1 MNNACQT
8 DCKVG
13 IAIVEDEK
21 DLVRAYERMF
31 KLHEITICFVAY
43 DGLEAVKKYM
53 ECNPKPN
60 VVIMDYRLPIM
71 SGIDAMKEI
80 RKIDPTA
87 RFIFI
92 SADPNVKDDAIKA
105 GATMFLVKPVSF
117 KIILKE
123 VKNIIGQTPE

>member
-1 MNNACQT
+1 MNNVCPT
-8 DCKVG
+8 ECKVG

-31 KLHEITICFVAY
+31 QLYNIKICFVAY
-43 DGLEAVKKYM
+43 DGLEAVKKYR
-53 ECNPKPN
+53 ECNPKPH
-60 VVIMDYRLPIM
+60 VVIMDYRLPIL

-87 RFIFI
+87 KFIFL
-92 SADPNVKDDAIKA
+92 SADPSVKDDALKA
-105 GATMFLVKPVSF
+105 GATTFLVKPTSF

-123 VKNIIGQTPE
+123 VKNIIGQAPG